1 MAKFLTTVGTS
12 FYIEQIIVN
21 AKTSLTLVTPYLKLS
36 KNLIERIID
45 ADNRGVAIT
54 LIYGKNNLHTNE
66 QHKLDVLNN
75 LELYFCENLH
85 AKCYHNEDSMII
97 TSMNLYEFSE
107 RNNREM
113 GIFVEKGVDLEIF
126 EDSLREIDSIKNAS
140 IVEKTIESNSSDA
153 QQAMFQK
160 QSGFDEQ
167 WNFYLPDLYQVLRK
181 RLPGHQVVLDKD
193 LKIKGYPVEGVEI
206 EVSGR
211 INFLFDN
218 IKFYKSIR
226 SNKRSKINELLPN
239 NRVYWNYKKIN
250 VYDERNA
257 PQPEINNDGVKTEIK
272 KALDIIKKVSK
283 ELIEHQNSFSN

>member
-1 MAKFLTTVGTS
+1 MAKFLTTVATS
-12 FYIEQIIVN
+12 FYIEEIILN

-36 KNLIERIID
+36 KNLIERIMD
-45 ADNRGVAIT
+45 ADNRGIVIT
-54 LIYGKNNLHTNE
+54 LIYGKNKLHANE
-66 QHKLDVLNN
+66 QRKLDVLNN

-107 RNNREM
+107 KNNREM
-113 GIFVEKGVDLEIF
+113 GIFVEKDIDLKIF

-140 IVEKTIESNSSDA
+140 IIEKTKESSSSNSREVI
-153 QQAMFQK
+153 FQK
-160 QSGFDEQ
+160 HLGFEEQ
-167 WNFYLPDLYQVLRK
+167 WNFYLPNLYKVLK
-181 RLPGHQVVLDKD
+181 NRLPGHQVILDKI

-206 EVSGR
+206 EVSGK

-218 IKFYKSIR
+218 TKFYKSIK

-250 VYDERNA
+250 IYDLRNA
-257 PQPEINNDGVKTEIK
+257 PETEINNDGVKVEMN
-272 KALDIIKKVSK
+272 KALNVIKVVS
-283 ELIEHQNSFSN
+283 EQLIEQ